1 MRRSPINHFKRD
13 DEWMCFHGYR
23 HDMFLVF
30 LCNSVQYVFMKWC
43 KLFWCQLYILLYFM
57 VTVLLKSIYVVY
69 TRSADFILLHV
80 SMVCLKS
87 MFISM
92 IVNLYDEFLYNNLQW
107 YMYDIVIFIKIKWFI
122 SIYFVG
128 MII

>member
-1 MRRSPINHFKRD
+1 
-13 DEWMCFHGYR
+13 
-23 HDMFLVF
+23 
-30 LCNSVQYVFMKWC
+30 
-43 KLFWCQLYILLYFM
+43 M

>member
-1 MRRSPINHFKRD
+1 
-13 DEWMCFHGYR
+13 
-23 HDMFLVF
+23 
-30 LCNSVQYVFMKWC
+30 
-43 KLFWCQLYILLYFM
+43 M

-92 IVNLYDEFLYNNLQW
+92 IVNLYDEFLYNNLQ
-107 YMYDIVIFIKIKWFI
+107 
-122 SIYFVG
+122 
-128 MII
+128 